1 MPTETKRAFLPAM
14 DFCLP
19 RILASVALASFLI
32 TLAGTVGAQDAP
44 GTYAARTLAPE
55 TALTAAQAALD
66 SCRKAGWQV
75 AVAVVDRSALPLVV
89 LRDRYAGFHTLD
101 VGIGKARTA
110 VSFRTPTAQLA
121 ERTQAG
127 KPESGIRGVPG
138 VVMVGG
144 GLPIEAA
151 GSMVGGIGVSGAPGG
166 ENDERCAEAG
176 IKAIEDQLF

>member
-1 MPTETKRAFLPAM
+1 MRKLRWVVGIALPFLLT
-14 DFCLP
+14 F
-19 RILASVALASFLI
+19 
-32 TLAGTVGAQDAP
+32 AGAAEAQDAP
-44 GTYAARTLAPE
+44 GVYVARTLTPE
-55 TALTAAQAALD
+55 TALAAAQAALGY
-66 SCRKAGWQV
+66 CRKAGWQV
-75 AVAVVDRSALPLVV
+75 TVAVVDRSAVPLVV

-110 VSFRTPTAQLA
+110 VSFKTPTAQLA

-127 KPESGIRGVPG
+127 KPESGIRGTPG

-151 GSMVGGIGVSGAPGG
+151 GSIVGGIGVSGAPGG

-176 IKAIEDQLF
+176 IKAIEEQLF